1 MISTEE
7 HMKLDKELFI
17 ECVGY
22 LERDDKPDGAYIQ
35 NYGRFFN
42 INKIKRLIEM
52 GADVNFKDAH
62 GQSPLLLA
70 VSWSNKALVEILISA
85 GADVNTV
92 DRCGDSPLEVA
103 VYRDNVPIA
112 KLLIS
117 AGADV
122 NAKNYKKCRGTRERY
137 LGEPLLFLAKS
148 KKMQDIL
155 KQHGATF

>member
-7 HMKLDKELFI
+7 QMKLDKELFT

-22 LERDDKPDGAYIQ
+22 SERDDKPDGAYIQ

-70 VSWSNKALVEILISA
+70 VNWSNKALVEILISA

-103 VYRDNVPIA
+103 VYRDNVPIS

-122 NAKNYKKCRGTRERY
+122 NAKNYKKCRGIVNRY
-137 LGEPLLFLAKS
+137 LGESPLELANS
-148 KKMQDIL
+148 KKMQDLL
-155 KQHGATF
+155 KQHGAV

>member
-7 HMKLDKELFI
+7 QMKLDKELFT

-22 LERDDKPDGAYIQ
+22 SERDDKPDGAYIQ
-35 NYGRFFN
+35 KYGRFFN

-52 GADVNFKDAH
+52 GADVNVKNKNRH
-62 GQSPLLLA
+62 SPLYFA

-92 DRCGDSPLEVA
+92 DRRGELPLYFA
-103 VYRDNVPIA
+103 VYSDNVPIA

-122 NAKNYKKCRGTRERY
+122 NAKNYKKCRGIVNRY
-137 LGEPLLFLAKS
+137 LGESPLELAKS
-148 KKMQDIL
+148 KKMQDLL
-155 KQHGATF
+155 KKHGATL